1 MQAFGQGVILR
12 TRVSVSRRMIMA
24 ENNTGSQCVDSR
36 FQYDTQVGGGFGR
49 SSLADPGFSG
59 HFSGPVCQGNP

>member
-24 ENNTGSQCVDSR
+24 ENNTGGQCVDSR
-36 FQYDTQVGGGFGR
+36 FQYDAQVGGGFGR
-49 SSLADPGFSG
+49 SSLADPGFAD